1 MLRFFRI
8 LYYTFPWALSIALSN
23 RIGFLLATDRPEI
36 AQIAARVGM
45 VIGLVIVFISTATVY
60 ALGDAAGYL
69 FTGDGDTVR
78 RMR

>member
-1 MLRFFRI
+1 M
-8 LYYTFPWALSIALSN
+8 
-23 RIGFLLATDRPEI
+23 

-45 VIGLVIVFISTATVY
+45 VIGVVIVFISTATVY
-60 ALGDAAGYL
+60 ALGDAAGNL